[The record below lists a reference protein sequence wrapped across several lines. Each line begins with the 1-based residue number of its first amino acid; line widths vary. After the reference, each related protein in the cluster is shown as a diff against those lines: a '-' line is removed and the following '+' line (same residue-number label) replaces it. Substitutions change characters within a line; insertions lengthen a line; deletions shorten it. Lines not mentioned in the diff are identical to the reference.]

1 MPPTTVDGL
10 TVTVESAGPGGG
22 ASGFTVKVAN
32 LVTPPPDT
40 DIVTTVCAGTCVV
53 KMLKPPC
60 VTPAGTMTLLFT

>member
-1 MPPTTVDGL
+1 VPPTTVDGL

-40 DIVTTVCAGTCVV
+40 DIVTTVCAGTWCREDVEAAV
-53 KMLKPPC
+53 RDSG
-60 VTPAGTMTLLFT
+60 GTMTLLFT